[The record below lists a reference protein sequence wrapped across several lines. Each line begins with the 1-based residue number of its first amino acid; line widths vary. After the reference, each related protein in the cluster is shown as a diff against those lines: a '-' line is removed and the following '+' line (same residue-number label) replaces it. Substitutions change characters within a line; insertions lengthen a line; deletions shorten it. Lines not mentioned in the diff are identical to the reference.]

1 MNLQPAPDGSL
12 YQLALKLAVQPLS
25 VTAAT
30 LTSFSQALLDTLIE
44 QQLPATIWVKLPPG
58 QVWQEEI
65 DSYHQRMSVPHTIYL
80 CKQLGT
86 GEKSLPSSQ
95 SDPKNPG
102 DSRII
107 PIYLAPDSPILRE
120 YFVLVLSEKFV
131 GLILAHRPHQS
142 KQEIQT
148 IPTDKDLAP
157 RKSMELL
164 DIQQGLSFEDSNELL
179 AFNMSQ
185 LATEKRRLQAICS
198 FDFPVIQQL
207 LQGIGNAIAP
217 NQENLSCLD
226 KKLVNAPQN
235 NDFVQTKAIASILI
249 HLLETQGKQQQE
261 QSRRLN
267 STSDA
272 ATANTAA
279 LERQNESLLDDLLFK
294 NELLSNSLLE
304 LRTPLT
310 NMKTALKLLESP
322 NLKPAQRQRYMRLL
336 HTECDRQ
343 TSLMSGLMEL
353 VQLDST
359 TIPIN
364 PPPVHLAEIV
374 PGVVSTYQ
382 PLAQEKG
389 IQLGYTISTNLPI
402 VSCLES
408 WLRQIVIN
416 LLHNSIKFTPTGGQV
431 LVRSKQQGEYVQL
444 EFRDTGIGI
453 APNELPKI
461 FDRFYRGRPAAGE
474 EVVGAGLGLTIVQQL
489 LLRCGG
495 SISVTSRLGQGS
507 TFKVLLPIAN

>member
-12 YQLALKLAVQPLS
+12 YQLALELAVQPLS

-44 QQLPATIWVKLPPG
+44 QELPATILVKLPPG

-86 GEKSLPSSQ
+86 GDKPLPTPQ
-95 SDPKNPG
+95 SNPKDSG

-107 PIYLAPDSPILRE
+107 PIYLAPESPILRE

-131 GLILAHRPHQS
+131 GLILAHRPHRS
-142 KQEIQT
+142 KQEIQK

-157 RKSMELL
+157 GKSMELV
-164 DIQQGLSFEDSNELL
+164 DIQQGLSFEDSDELL
-179 AFNMSQ
+179 AFHISQ
-185 LATEKRRLQAICS
+185 VTTEKRGLQAICS

-226 KKLVNAPQN
+226 KKLVSIPQN

-249 HLLETQGKQQQE
+249 HLLETQGKQQQ
-261 QSRRLN
+261 SHRLN
-267 STSDA
+267 STSDGT
-272 ATANTAA
+272 TAQTAA
-279 LERQNESLLDDLLFK
+279 LQRQNESLLDDLLFK

-389 IQLGYTISTNLPI
+389 IQLGYTISTNLPT

-461 FDRFYRGRPAAGE
+461 FDRFYRGRPAGGE

>member
-25 VTAAT
+25 LTAAT
-30 LTSFSQALLDTLIE
+30 LTSLSRALLDTLIE
-44 QQLPATIWVKLPPG
+44 QQLPATIWAKLPPG

-65 DSYHQRMSVPHTIYL
+65 YSYHQRMSVPHTIYL
-80 CKQLGT
+80 CKGLGT
-86 GEKSLPSSQ
+86 GDKPLPSPQ
-95 SDPKNPG
+95 SNPQNSG

-107 PIYLAPDSPILRE
+107 PIYLASDSPILRE

-131 GLILAHRPHQS
+131 GLILAHRPHRS

-148 IPTDKDLAP
+148 ISTDKDLAP
-157 RKSMELL
+157 GKSMELL
-164 DIQQGLSFEDSNELL
+164 EIQQGLSFEDSDELL
-179 AFNMSQ
+179 AFNISQ
-185 LATEKRRLQAICS
+185 VATEKKTGLQAICS

-207 LQGIGNAIAP
+207 LQGIRNAIAP

-226 KKLVNAPQN
+226 KKLENLPQD

-249 HLLETQGKQQQE
+249 HLLETQGKQE
-261 QSRRLN
+261 QNHHLN
-267 STSDA
+267 STNDGT
-272 ATANTAA
+272 TAQTAA
-279 LERQNESLLDDLLFK
+279 LQRQNESLLDDLLFK

-431 LVRSKQQGEYVQL
+431 WVRSKQQGEYVQL

-507 TFKVLLPIAN
+507 IFKVLLPIAN